1 MDYIIE
7 DTIRF
12 NTEDRSLTH
21 VETSDNIFLAMP
33 GCFLLEYLVKNQ
45 GTVFTRN
52 QLLDDI
58 FKKNEL
64 VDSDSNLSQNV
75 SMLRK
80 SFRDLGI
87 SKDVLLTKPRIG
99 LLLSE
104 EVKVTEMSPQSTAT
118 LKKKFN
124 IPSGVSLFSIL
135 LSLSVALLLSVWS
148 HFQHKGH
155 FSALPLPE
163 AENINGCKVHILS
176 KAEEAKKNI
185 ASLIQKESLQCNDQD
200 VLYYLEN
207 DSVDIAIESL
217 VYCRFSENATSVCE
231 KYLSRD
237 SLW

>member
-87 SKDVLLTKPRIG
+87 SKDILLTKPRIG

-104 EVKVTEMSPQSTAT
+104 EVKVTEMSPQPTRT
-118 LKKKFN
+118 LKKKFS
-124 IPSGVSLFSIL
+124 IKSGINLFSIL
-135 LSLSVALLLSVWS
+135 LSLTVALLLSVWS
-148 HFQHKGH
+148 YIYHQEH
-155 FSALPLPE
+155 FSALPLPK

-176 KAEEAKKNI
+176 KTEQAKESL
-185 ASLIQKESLQCNDQD
+185 ASLIQKESLQCNDED

-207 DSVDIAIESL
+207 DSVNIATESL
-217 VYCRFSENATSVCE
+217 VHCRSSTSATPVCE
-231 KYLSRD
+231 KYLARGP
-237 SLW
+237 L

>member
-12 NTEDRSLTH
+12 NTKDRSLTH

-64 VDSDSNLSQNV
+64 VDSDCNLSQNV

-104 EVKVTEMSPQSTAT
+104 EVKVTEISQPPVGT
-118 LKKKFN
+118 LKKNSILSPGSTTSAFCCPFQWRCSCPFGL
-124 IPSGVSLFSIL
+124 IFSI
-135 LSLSVALLLSVWS
+135 
-148 HFQHKGH
+148 KT
-155 FSALPLPE
+155 
-163 AENINGCKVHILS
+163 ILVPC
-176 KAEEAKKNI
+176 
-185 ASLIQKESLQCNDQD
+185 L
-200 VLYYLEN
+200 
-207 DSVDIAIESL
+207 
-217 VYCRFSENATSVCE
+217 CRKQRPSMGVKCIS
-231 KYLSRD
+231 
-237 SLW
+237 

>member
-12 NTEDRSLTH
+12 NTKDRSLTH
-21 VETSDNIFLAMP
+21 VETRDNIFLTMP

-64 VDSDSNLSQNV
+64 VDSDCNLSQNV

-87 SKDVLLTKPRIG
+87 SKDILLTKPRIG

-104 EVKVTEMSPQSTAT
+104 EVKVTEISQPPVGT

-124 IPSGVSLFSIL
+124 IKSWVNHFSIL
-135 LSLSVALLLSVWS
+135 LSISVALLLSVWS
-148 HFQHKGH
+148 HFQHQDH
-155 FSALPLPE
+155 FSALPLPK
-163 AENINGCKVHILS
+163 AETINGCKVHILS
-176 KAEEAKKNI
+176 KAEEAKDSI
-185 ASLIQKESLQCNDQD
+185 ARLIQKESLQCDAQD

-207 DSVDIAIESL
+207 DSVNIATESL
-217 VYCRFSENATSVCE
+217 VHCRSTGNATPVCDN
-231 KYLSRD
+231 YILRRP
-237 SLW
+237 L

>member
-87 SKDVLLTKPRIG
+87 SKDILLTKP
-99 LLLSE
+99 
-104 EVKVTEMSPQSTAT
+104 
-118 LKKKFN
+118 
-124 IPSGVSLFSIL
+124 
-135 LSLSVALLLSVWS
+135 
-148 HFQHKGH
+148 
-155 FSALPLPE
+155 
-163 AENINGCKVHILS
+163 
-176 KAEEAKKNI
+176 
-185 ASLIQKESLQCNDQD
+185 
-200 VLYYLEN
+200 
-207 DSVDIAIESL
+207 
-217 VYCRFSENATSVCE
+217 
-231 KYLSRD
+231 SR
-237 SLW
+237 LAP